1 MKRVLTASLAL
12 ACVCAGA
19 QAVVERA
26 QSDELV
32 FMGDEE
38 PAMRKA
44 FESARAS
51 LDEFLSLARSPAA
64 GTSHH
69 ALKVGVREGKKV
81 EYFWVGEFSQTDGGF
96 VGTINNQPRMVK
108 SVAFGQRYNF
118 TRGQI
123 VDWTYIDRNERRM
136 AGNFTLCALL
146 TKESQQEADA
156 TKKRYGLRCE

>member
-1 MKRVLTASLAL
+1 MKSLIFAFLVL
-12 ACVCAGA
+12 ACACAGA
-19 QAVVERA
+19 QSVVERA

-44 FESARAS
+44 FQTARAS
-51 LDEFLSLARSPAA
+51 LDEFLSKAKSPAA
-64 GTSHH
+64 GTSSH
-69 ALKVGVREGKKV
+69 ALKVGVREGKNV
-81 EYFWVGEFSQTDGGF
+81 EYFWVGDFSHTDSGF
-96 VGTINNQPRMVK
+96 VGIINNQPRMVK
-108 SVAFGQRYNF
+108 SVAFGQRYTF

-136 AGNFTLCALL
+136 VGNFTLCALL
-146 TKESQQEADA
+146 SKESAQEAEA